1 MMEIIKTNENT
12 KVNTGSVELD
22 KAINIVYDEM
32 RRGNKAAHTIAI
44 QFHTIST
51 KKLYEYTGA
60 KSFSDFAENYFG
72 ISRSQATRLVKIAD
86 KFLIG
91 DNASKYEQYNNTQLI
106 EMLSAPD
113 EMLEYIKPT
122 MKASEIRKYISDG
135 KKLLEDNS
143 ENEGETDNNETPDNT
158 PDNISDN
165 TPDNVPETK
174 SSVEIVEKTET
185 TPKLIKGRK
194 FTITCMDN
202 GDMHHAII
210 EDTYGLHELSL
221 YLLENNV
228 ELKNLRIDF
237 KF

>member
-72 ISRSQATRLVKIAD
+72 ISRSQATRLVKIAE

-91 DNASKYEQYNNTQLI
+91 DNATKYEQYNNTQLI

-135 KKLLEDNS
+135 KKMIEDNS
-143 ENEGETDNNETPDNT
+143 ENEGENNDETPDNT
-158 PDNISDN
+158 PDN
-165 TPDNVPETK
+165 TPETQL
-174 SSVEIVEKTET
+174 SVEIIEKTET

-194 FTITCMDN
+194 FIITCMDN
-202 GDMHHAII
+202 GSFHHATI
-210 EDTYGLHELSL
+210 EDTYGLHELSI
-221 YLLENNV
+221 YLLTNKI
-228 ELKNLRIDF
+228 ELNNLRIDF